1 MNSQNKLIEIFY
13 SNFNAGIDYEGIQE
27 VYGLLLSRY
36 IKIKKVAICPVKKL
50 HQIIDEVLDGKI
62 KIFDYEGGE
71 KRRVALK
78 IIAGDYILNSF
89 NQQVDYEVNYYGR
102 RPDVIS
108 KDKTIVFEC
117 GDTDPRKIL
126 EYFSND
132 ENLAIYILPYPY
144 FEQENLVA
152 YLFLKERRGLQ
163 EYLRTKCI
171 DSLADVRQ
179 IIASRKYPNDF

>member
-13 SNFNAGIDYEGIQE
+13 SNYNARIDYEGIKE
-27 VYGLLLSRY
+27 IYDLLQSRY

-71 KRRVALK
+71 KRHVALK

-126 EYFSND
+126 EYFTNND
-132 ENLAIYILPYPY
+132 DIQIYILPYNY
-144 FEQENLVA
+144 VNQKVLVA
-152 YLFLKERRGLQ
+152 YLFSKNRDDLG
-163 EYLRTKCI
+163 EYLKSKCI
-171 DSLADVRQ
+171 DSLSEIRQ
-179 IIASRKYPNDF
+179 IIKSRKMTGIL